1 MSAIAEKSYTADE
14 LLSLPDG
21 DRFELIDG
29 QLLEKNMGAL
39 SALVAN
45 RIASRL
51 EQYAEAHGDWGF
63 SESASYRCFADD
75 SERVRKPDASYIQ
88 RSRLPTVPEGFLTI
102 PPDVA
107 VEVISPSDVLY
118 EVEAK
123 VDEYLDA
130 GVKLVWLINPSN
142 RSVRVFQPNQ
152 RPIQLGPADDLTGSD
167 VLPDFRCSVAELFPP
182 RETTSKV
189 TGSR

>member
-1 MSAIAEKSYTADE
+1 MSAIAETSYTADE

-21 DRFELIDG
+21 DRFELVGG
-29 QLLEKNMGAL
+29 QLLARSIGT
-39 SALVAN
+39 VASWVGGEVY
-45 RIASRL
+45 ARL
-51 EQYAEAHGDWGF
+51 RDVARATGGWAFADGTG
-63 SESASYRCFADD
+63 YRCFDED
-75 SERVRKPDASYIQ
+75 EDRVRKPGASFF
-88 RSRLPTVPEGFLTI
+88 RPGRLLHLPEGFTTI
-102 PPDVA
+102 PPDIA

-182 RETTSKV
+182 REPSSKV
-189 TGSR
+189 TGSQ